1 MFQQV
6 GVGIV
11 TAIKIRREGIFVE
24 LTGALGEELV
34 GRPAQPCGNDYGLY
48 IPIDVDDTVIY
59 VCPEGDPGDGVW
71 VIGRFFEEAEKVPQQ
86 IVDAGDTAE
95 QWVAK
100 EQRQLVLQTRKGNLR
115 LNVKVDGG
123 SSQIQVADEG
133 TISAVPASGKQVQLG
148 SATASELDYVALYTQ
163 LKADFDAFVSAYNG
177 HVHLAGS
184 LANMGGPVVGSTAST
199 LSTAN
204 SLGAQVKSSNVVAKK

>member
-11 TAIKIRREGIFVE
+11 TAISVRREGIFVE

-34 GRPAQPCGNDYGLY
+34 GRVALECGDDYGFY
-48 IPIDVDDTVIY
+48 IPIDVDDTVLY
-59 VCPEGDPGDGVW
+59 ACPNGDPGDGVW
-71 VIGRFFEEAEKVPQQ
+71 VTGRFFEQAEKVPQQ
-86 IVDAGDTAE
+86 IVDAGNAAE

-100 EQRQLVLQTRKGNLR
+100 AQRQIVLQTRKGNLR
-115 LNVKVDGG
+115 LNVAVDGG
-123 SSQIQVADEG
+123 SAEVKVADEG

-148 SATASELDYVALYTQ
+148 STASAELDFVALYTQ

-177 HVHLAGS
+177 HVHLAGT
-184 LANMGGPVVGSTAST
+184 LANMAGPVTGATAAT
-199 LSTAN
+199 LSTAS
-204 SLGAQVKSSNVVAKK
+204 SLSPQAKSSNVVAKK